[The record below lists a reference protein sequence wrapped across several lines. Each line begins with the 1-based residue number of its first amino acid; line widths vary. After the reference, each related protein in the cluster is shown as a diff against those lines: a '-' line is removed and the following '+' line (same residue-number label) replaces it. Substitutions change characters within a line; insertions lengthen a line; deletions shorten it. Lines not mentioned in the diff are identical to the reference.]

1 MPSLLETVTSLL
13 RQGDNLNRLGVLL
26 DTDTDRA
33 AALVDLATPVLIT
46 GLADRAFEPGGSDI
60 VVRLLDGID
69 PSIVDNPLV
78 FVERGD
84 ATIGEGLLLSIF
96 AGEHVDLRSALAR
109 QGDVP
114 ESVITRLLPG
124 ILALAIGVLG
134 RRRAVRGVDEAGVLE
149 LLAAEKSSL
158 PADRLP
164 DGGSV
169 DHDANRNR
177 IPAMAGAAAVETSS
191 SNVSTRAAVSTVGPG
206 DHGAETESRSK
217 PTSNT
222 GTDVAD
228 GVPSAKG
235 DPDDPSDQSDQSD
248 QSDRSDRSDRSS
260 TGGKP
265 RSGSAE
271 PDGRGSWLLIVGGV
285 AAVVLLAWALS
296 RFGGGDSTGI
306 EARGAEADTSSVED
320 PDGAADGADENEPA
334 IVEQSEVAD
343 DTETEAPATE
353 DVVETGEESVEPVTI
368 NEELSLDPVT
378 FEVGS
383 ATITDE
389 GLAVLDEA
397 AEYLKA
403 DPEVTVEIAGHT
415 DSDGDAADNIR
426 LSQARAEE
434 VEAYL
439 ESQGIDGAR
448 MTPVGYGEDD
458 PIASNASEA
467 GKAQNR
473 RIEFVIQ

>member
-13 RQGDNLNRLGVLL
+13 KQGENLHRLGVLL
-26 DTDTDRA
+26 DTDADRA
-33 AALVDLATPVLIT
+33 AVLVDLATPVLIT
-46 GLADRAFEPGGSDI
+46 GLADRAFEPGGTDV

-96 AGEHVDLRSALAR
+96 AGGHVGLRSTLAR

-124 ILALAIGVLG
+124 VLALAIGVLG
-134 RRRAVRGVDEAGVLE
+134 RRRAVSGVDEAGVLE

-158 PADRLP
+158 HADRLP

-169 DHDANRNR
+169 DHDTNRV
-177 IPAMAGAAAVETSS
+177 PAMAGAGTVEATLETSTASVSTEAAVPTLGS
-191 SNVSTRAAVSTVGPG
+191 G
-206 DHGAETESRSK
+206 DHGSQTESRSN
-217 PTSNT
+217 PMSNT
-222 GTDVAD
+222 GSDATD
-228 GVPSAKG
+228 GVPSAA
-235 DPDDPSDQSDQSD
+235 DDADVP
-248 QSDRSDRSDRSS
+248 SDRSDRSDRSS
-260 TGGKP
+260 TGGEP
-265 RSGSAE
+265 QSGPAE
-271 PDGRGSWLLIVGGV
+271 RGRRGSWLLVAGGV
-285 AAVVLLAWALS
+285 AAVVLLAWTLS
-296 RFGGGDSTGI
+296 QLSSGGSTAT
-306 EARGAEADTSSVED
+306 EAPGAEAETNSAEA
-320 PDGAADGADENEPA
+320 PDDASDSADGGEPA
-334 IVEQSEVAD
+334 PVDQPEVAD
-343 DTETEAPATE
+343 DTESGVETESPSE
-353 DVVETGEESVEPVTI
+353 DVVEAGGESVEPVTI

-378 FEVGS
+378 FEVRS

-403 DPEVTVEIAGHT
+403 DPDVTVEIAGHT
-415 DSDGDAADNIR
+415 DSDGEAADNIR
-426 LSQARAEE
+426 LSQERAEV

-439 ESQGIDGAR
+439 ESRGIDGSR
-448 MTPVGYGEDD
+448 MTPIGYGEDD
-458 PIASNASEA
+458 PIASNATEA

>member
-1 MPSLLETVTSLL
+1 
-13 RQGDNLNRLGVLL
+13 
-26 DTDTDRA
+26 
-33 AALVDLATPVLIT
+33 
-46 GLADRAFEPGGSDI
+46 
-60 VVRLLDGID
+60 
-69 PSIVDNPLV
+69 
-78 FVERGD
+78 
-84 ATIGEGLLLSIF
+84 
-96 AGEHVDLRSALAR
+96 
-109 QGDVP
+109 
-114 ESVITRLLPG
+114 
-124 ILALAIGVLG
+124 
-134 RRRAVRGVDEAGVLE
+134 
-149 LLAAEKSSL
+149 
-158 PADRLP
+158 
-164 DGGSV
+164 
-169 DHDANRNR
+169 
-177 IPAMAGAAAVETSS
+177 
-191 SNVSTRAAVSTVGPG
+191 
-206 DHGAETESRSK
+206 
-217 PTSNT
+217 
-222 GTDVAD
+222 
-228 GVPSAKG
+228 
-235 DPDDPSDQSDQSD
+235 
-248 QSDRSDRSDRSS
+248 
-260 TGGKP
+260 
-265 RSGSAE
+265 
-271 PDGRGSWLLIVGGV
+271 
-285 AAVVLLAWALS
+285 
-296 RFGGGDSTGI
+296 
-306 EARGAEADTSSVED
+306 
-320 PDGAADGADENEPA
+320 
-334 IVEQSEVAD
+334 
-343 DTETEAPATE
+343 TETEAPATE